1 MSALLSSVS
10 SDQEKTQLYIAECQ
24 KMGIKVLAPDINK
37 SSAHFTP
44 DGGDIRFG
52 LASIKNVGQA
62 VIDLIEKEREEKDFE
77 SLYDFCTRLD
87 PKCLNKRTLE
97 SLIKSGAFANIEK
110 SRKQLMENL
119 DSLVSSAYREA
130 EAKSL
135 GQVSLFAGMT
145 TSTGE
150 QMGGFS
156 LQGSD
161 EEFED
166 KQIQAF
172 EKEYLGFYVT
182 SHPLS
187 SIVDKLPFLTT
198 HNIAE
203 LSEMPNDKPVT
214 ICGLLSQVRQI
225 PTRKDPTKFLKAG
238 MIEDL
243 TGNVEFVAFHKTLL
257 EYNSFLEAEKK
268 VIISGKVSKRD
279 EDSFSVVVDSVK
291 PVENS
296 NIVTVSL
303 KEDMHFE
310 DLVSLKDMLTRFKGS
325 DPLVLKLDSPE
336 AGGVRVRCGSGFW
349 VNSSNDL
356 TYALRTNYGQ
366 KIEVSVKSLDE

>member
-1 MSALLSSVS
+1 
-10 SDQEKTQLYIAECQ
+10 
-24 KMGIKVLAPDINK
+24 
-37 SSAHFTP
+37 
-44 DGGDIRFG
+44 
-52 LASIKNVGQA
+52 
-62 VIDLIEKEREEKDFE
+62 
-77 SLYDFCTRLD
+77 
-87 PKCLNKRTLE
+87 
-97 SLIKSGAFANIEK
+97 
-110 SRKQLMENL
+110 MENL

-166 KQIQAF
+166 KQIQVF

-198 HNIAE
+198 HNISE

-238 MIEDL
+238 IIEDL
-243 TGNVEFVAFHKTLL
+243 TGKVEFVAFHKTLL

-336 AGGVRVRCGSGFW
+336 AGGVRVLCGSGFW